1 MMSTNLRQG
10 FLAATLLWT
19 CNHGLWSQA
28 TAIVLD
34 GLFDDW
40 ANVPSWTD
48 GVDPE
53 AAVDLLEM
61 KAAHDNEFLY
71 VYVRLS
77 TDINLSSSLI
87 PHNLFLQIDT
97 DMDASTGFAAQAGFG
112 SELGIKFKDRF
123 AYYNVQP
130 DTLADFY
137 ALGLNVAP
145 TVTSSEFELAIRR
158 DVVPDGIH
166 PLFPQSTIRLLFR
179 EVVSGDFIP
188 DDGITFEFTF
198 SEEFVPPV
206 APISIAHP
214 NLPSVRTCAYNVL
227 AGGLVAPDRQPH
239 LKRVVQAIDADVY
252 FFSECLYDEE
262 TDIQAL
268 LDAWLPTPETGGWH
282 VHKHEDM
289 MTASRWAHLQTWDTL
304 ASNSP
309 VLVNVPAS
317 LGGPMLFVNSHLY
330 CCANNDARQDQVD
343 AFMAWWL
350 EASGG
355 EIAMNT
361 PVIYGGD
368 LNLVGFAEQLTTLLE
383 GEIVQTDEFGPGAP
397 PDWDGTFWTD
407 VQPRHTHAPTTH
419 TWRTYAGYSYPP
431 PTFPPGYFP
440 PGRLDYLIYSDAT
453 LTVENDFVLR
463 TEALPQEVL
472 EAYELESA
480 DTETGADHFPVVAD
494 FMSIALAQ
502 TDDDNDGLN
511 YAEEFAL
518 GTDPLSA
525 DSDGDGLTDL
535 FETTYSNTDPTLMDS
550 NFNGCDDGQE
560 CIGLCGCIADLDN
573 DQNIGVG
580 DLLLLLTQFGASCAD

>member
-1 MMSTNLRQG
+1 MISTNLKRG
-10 FLAATLLWT
+10 WLFVALL
-19 CNHGLWSQA
+19 CMCSHVLWSQA
-28 TAIVLD
+28 TAIVMD
-34 GLFDDW
+34 GWFDDW
-40 ANVPSWTD
+40 ADVPSWTD
-48 GVDPE
+48 GEDPE

-77 TDINLSSSLI
+77 TDINLSSTLI

-97 DMDASTGFAAQAGFG
+97 DMDASTGFAAQSGFG
-112 SELGIKFKDRF
+112 SELGIKFNERF

-158 DVVPDGIH
+158 DVVPDGVH

-179 EVVSGDFIP
+179 EVASGDFMP
-188 DDGITFEFTF
+188 DDGSTFEFTF
-198 SEEFVPPV
+198 SEELVPPV
-206 APISIAHP
+206 DPISMAKP
-214 NLPSVRTCAYNVL
+214 NLPSIRTCAYNVL

-239 LKRVVQAIDADVY
+239 LQRVVQAIDADVY

-262 TDIQAL
+262 ATIQAL

-289 MTASRWAHLQTWDTL
+289 MTASRWAHLQTWDSL
-304 ASNSP
+304 ASHSP
-309 VLVNVPAS
+309 VLIDVPTS

-330 CCANNDARQDQVD
+330 CCAYNDTRQDQVD

-350 EASGG
+350 EASGS
-355 EIAMNT
+355 EVPTHT

-368 LNLVGFAEQLTTLLE
+368 LNLVGYAEQLTTLLE
-383 GEIVQTDEFGPGAP
+383 GEIVQTAEFGPGAP
-397 PDWDGTFWTD
+397 PDWDGTAWAD
-407 VQPRHTHAPTTH
+407 VQPRHTHARTTH
-419 TWRTYAGYSYPP
+419 TWRTYAGYTYPP
-431 PTFPPGYFP
+431 NPLPPGYFP

-463 TEALPQEVL
+463 TEALPSAIL
-472 EAYELESA
+472 EDYGLQAQ
-480 DTETGADHFPVVAD
+480 DTETGADHLPVVAD
-494 FMSIALAQ
+494 FMSISLAQ

-525 DSDGDGLTDL
+525 DTDGDGLTDL
-535 FETTYSNTDPTLMDS
+535 FETTYSNTNPTATDS
-550 NFNGCDDGQE
+550 NDNGCADGQE
-560 CIGLCGCIADLDN
+560 SIGLCGCMGDLDN
-573 DQNIGVG
+573 DQNVGVG
-580 DLLLLLTQFGASCAD
+580 DLLILLTQFGASCSN